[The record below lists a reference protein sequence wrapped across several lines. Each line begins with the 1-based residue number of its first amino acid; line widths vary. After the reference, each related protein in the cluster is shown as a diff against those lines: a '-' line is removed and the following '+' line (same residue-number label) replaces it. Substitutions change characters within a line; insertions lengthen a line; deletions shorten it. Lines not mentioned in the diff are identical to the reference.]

1 MHHEMRLRFGQDMEV
16 NLQNALSVMTPN
28 IIREAQSGS
37 QRELLSSLLGDEA
50 NSDGMSQ
57 ADNSSFPLHPS
68 IISIKLC
75 FYLNIVCFC

>member
-1 MHHEMRLRFGQDMEV
+1 MKMRLCFGQDMEV

-28 IIREAQSGS
+28 IIRAAQSGS

-50 NSDGMSQ
+50 NSDGMSP

-68 IISIKLC
+68 ITSIKLC